1 MDVDNDYLII
11 KRKAGP
17 KDTHKYDVHIVER
30 LINQGLFRNVC
41 YMMAGSVQMI
51 LVGCK
56 LYFSD
61 CYVQRV
67 FTQMGLLKAIKD
79 Y

>member
-1 MDVDNDYLII
+1 MDANSDYLII

-41 YMMAGSVQMI
+41 YMMAGLSNR
-51 LVGCK
+51 
-56 LYFSD
+56 Y
-61 CYVQRV
+61 
-67 FTQMGLLKAIKD
+67 LLDENRHFLIDMYKECLSKWD